1 LKILVI
7 SDSHNVILDSMIEA
21 VKKEG
26 PFDLLIHCGDKY
38 DDAGRFAQKLNMRKV
53 LKVPGNCDY
62 NYNILGTKANIM
74 QEIEGRKFLIT
85 HGHTHH
91 VKTDLTKI
99 RAYAKKNKAL
109 IKQTK
114 YLYPLE
120 ALKSFLFII
129 SPIYRRTFE
138 GV

>member
-85 HGHTHH
+85 HNDMSSNF
-91 VKTDLTKI
+91 KNISKI
-99 RAYAKKNKAL
+99 
-109 IKQTK
+109 IFFIE
-114 YLYPLE
+114 LYDINFN
-120 ALKSFLFII
+120 AFFLQRFII
-129 SPIYRRTFE
+129 HIVIIE
-138 GV
+138 